1 MNPKRVYV
9 DFLIDILDSIEKIE
23 QFTKDIDYDQFETD
37 DKTSYA
43 VIRAFEI
50 IGEAA
55 KEIPD
60 EIKDIYSNLPWKEM
74 TGMRDKLIHV
84 YFGVNK
90 AVVWETIQK
99 DIPALKPLIKKI
111 IDEEKEL
118 N

>member
-55 KEIPD
+55 KEIPN
-60 EIKDIYSNLPWKEM
+60 EIREKYPDLPWKEM
-74 TGMRDKLIHV
+74 AGMRDKLIHV
-84 YFGVNK
+84 YFGVNL

-99 DIPALKPLIKKI
+99 DIPTLKPLILNVVN
-111 IDEEKEL
+111 EEKMS
-118 N
+118 

>member
-55 KEIPD
+55 KEIPN
-60 EIKDIYSNLPWKEM
+60 EIREKYPDLPWKEM
-74 TGMRDKLIHV
+74 AGMRDKLIHV
-84 YFGVNK
+84 YFGVNL

-99 DIPALKPLIKKI
+99 DIPALKPLILNVVN
-111 IDEEKEL
+111 EEKMS
-118 N
+118 